1 MEERL
6 NALSVALQN
15 ETNERAFYLQHA
27 KRTQNPLGKAMFEQ
41 IAAEELEHYER
52 LKELHEHW
60 TREGR
65 WPETLPLRVK
75 ETSIRN
81 ILQSVIKAVP
91 RIPSGDVDDLKAL
104 QTAIEFEG
112 KGTDFYA
119 RLRDEVTD
127 PQEKAF
133 FGLLSR
139 IEHEHYDSL
148 KDTEELLVNPA
159 AWYQNHEKLGLDG
172 A

>member
-6 NALSVALQN
+6 NALKIALKN
-15 ETNERAFYLQHA
+15 ETNERAFYLKNA
-27 KRTQNPLGKAMFEQ
+27 RRTLNPLGKAMFQQ
-41 IAAEELEHYER
+41 IADEELEHYER
-52 LKELHEHW
+52 LKELHDRL
-60 TREGR
+60 TREGS

-75 ETSIRN
+75 NTSIN
-81 ILQSVIKAVP
+81 DVLKNVIESVP
-91 RIPSGDVDDLKAL
+91 RLPAGDMDDLKAI
-104 QTAIEFEG
+104 QAAIDFEG
-112 KGTDFYA
+112 KGADFYA
-119 RLRDEVTD
+119 RLRDEVTN

-133 FGLLSR
+133 FDLLSR
-139 IEHEHYDSL
+139 IEHEHFNSL